1 MLTHG
6 ISNTGCTWW
15 RGAKTA
21 NKLLVAAGTKALK
34 FGRRRLGS
42 ACRDKNE
49 GRKMCKEVEKKFF
62 SLIENKKDSFS
73 FLFYRVRVSPL
84 SDD

>member
-1 MLTHG
+1 M
-6 ISNTGCTWW
+6 
-15 RGAKTA
+15 
-21 NKLLVAAGTKALK
+21 
-34 FGRRRLGS
+34 
-42 ACRDKNE
+42 DKNE